1 MFRLVLSAFLFL
13 NVLCTAFADNTVVMI
28 YRNDGMVSAFLKS
41 DIDSIRY
48 SHLDLDSLEHRD
60 FVTQEVFMPDTVC
73 RIPISAIDS
82 VSFVCPPTVYSD
94 DASPITAEQAS
105 YVMGV
110 DGLDIIFRTNT
121 PEPVLPRV
129 GQRIVTVDY
138 DEVFPEG
145 FAGKVES
152 IEHKEEGIV
161 VSCSDVLLE
170 DVFDSFCSIATLQM
184 YSDGNQTKAVRRSA
198 MRKGRATITFPT
210 IEFSPTIEA
219 TTGGDL
225 ALRGGVSAKFGLTPV
240 FRVSG
245 FLMYSKDFGCSASC
259 SLIGD
264 MNFYTGLKLY
274 GGIKFGQD
282 KGKEVVSIGIAK
294 CVNFYFK
301 PGFTYEVSATA
312 SIEGSL
318 SQTYRLALAYEY
330 SSRGQSVLKPVAT
343 FFPLP
348 MASDVTGCIEGNVK
362 GGFFAEV
369 GFNFLHSDIT
379 SVHMRGEVGLSLTGT
394 YVLTNNDVREAE
406 KETKLYERLKSS
418 DLSLD
423 LYGETKAE
431 ASFLDNKVVIGVP
444 STISQTLWK
453 RDLVPTFSY
462 VDFTRNGG
470 MSAVASA
477 SMAGNCI
484 APVEIGFK
492 VKDAEGNVV
501 EDVTT
506 KTVFSNGEKTAHYTF
521 GNLPSGKLELY
532 PVVNLFGFDILAA
545 PTATLE
551 MECPAKITHFKQT
564 ASEESESGFYYNG
577 TTYKYKFE
585 VATTVE
591 CSSDN
596 EDIADWGYVYEDP
609 NGSIARISLRDYY
622 SPYTDTR
629 YVYYRNEPSSTARLY
644 GYVRYAGDT
653 EYVYDEPH
661 DYPLKYS
668 YTCPDNHHPHMIDLG
683 LPSGTKW
690 ACCNEGASKP
700 EDYGGYYKWGEWGQ
714 IADAPTFAQFEELK
728 HYCTSVWTT
737 LNGVNGRLFT
747 GPNGGQIFL
756 PAAGGRWH
764 GEFRDVGSGGDYWS
778 GTPLEGN
785 DYYACYID
793 FYSGSVYWSYYYG
806 DRNNGFTVR
815 PVAR

>member
-1 MFRLVLSAFLFL
+1 
-13 NVLCTAFADNTVVMI
+13 
-28 YRNDGMVSAFLKS
+28 
-41 DIDSIRY
+41 
-48 SHLDLDSLEHRD
+48 
-60 FVTQEVFMPDTVC
+60 
-73 RIPISAIDS
+73 
-82 VSFVCPPTVYSD
+82 
-94 DASPITAEQAS
+94 
-105 YVMGV
+105 
-110 DGLDIIFRTNT
+110 
-121 PEPVLPRV
+121 
-129 GQRIVTVDY
+129 
-138 DEVFPEG
+138 
-145 FAGKVES
+145 
-152 IEHKEEGIV
+152 
-161 VSCSDVLLE
+161 
-170 DVFDSFCSIATLQM
+170 
-184 YSDGNQTKAVRRSA
+184 
-198 MRKGRATITFPT
+198 
-210 IEFSPTIEA
+210 
-219 TTGGDL
+219 
-225 ALRGGVSAKFGLTPV
+225 
-240 FRVSG
+240 
-245 FLMYSKDFGCSASC
+245 
-259 SLIGD
+259 
-264 MNFYTGLKLY
+264 
-274 GGIKFGQD
+274 
-282 KGKEVVSIGIAK
+282 
-294 CVNFYFK
+294 
-301 PGFTYEVSATA
+301 
-312 SIEGSL
+312 
-318 SQTYRLALAYEY
+318 
-330 SSRGQSVLKPVAT
+330 
-343 FFPLP
+343 

-362 GGFFAEV
+362 GGFFAEA
-369 GFNFLHSDIT
+369 GFNFLHSNIT

-444 STISQTLWK
+444 STISQPLWK

-551 MECPAKITHFKQT
+551 MDCPAKITDFKQT

-585 VATTVE
+585 VATTVA

-609 NGSIARISLRDYY
+609 NGSIARISLRDHY

-661 DYPLKYS
+661 DYPLKHS
-668 YTCPDNHHPHMIDLG
+668 THTCPDNHHPHMIDLG

-690 ACCNEGASKP
+690 SCCNAGASKP
-700 EDYGGYYKWGEWGQ
+700 EDYGGYYEWGQ
-714 IADAPTFAQFEELK
+714 IADAPSLAQLEELRNS
-728 HYCTSVWTT
+728 CSSVWTT

-756 PAAGGRWH
+756 PAAGYRCY
-764 GEFRDVGSGGDYWS
+764 GELFYYVGSLGDYWS
-778 GTPLEGN
+778 GTPYEGN
-785 DYYACYID
+785 DDYAYFLSFD
-793 FYSGSVYWSYYYG
+793 SGGVRWGGGGYRV
-806 DRNNGFTVR
+806 DGFTVR

>member
-48 SHLDLDSLEHRD
+48 SHLDLDSLEHSD

-82 VSFVCPPTVYSD
+82 VSFVCPPTVYSE
-94 DASPITAEQAS
+94 DATPITAEQAS